1 MSQIPPYKRTVLQEV
16 TSKSTSFLQRPRAA
30 ALPTRKAQTG
40 RGEQIPTV
48 KPNDSEGATLGL
60 GENKEALVLRC
71 EEGEEVKATDGEQ
84 EQWGAH
90 IFSPMRSS
98 P

>member
-30 ALPTRKAQTG
+30 ALPTREAQTG
-40 RGEQIPTV
+40 RGEQIPMV
-48 KPNDSEGATLGL
+48 NPNDSEGES
-60 GENKEALVLRC
+60 ENKEALVLRC

-84 EQWGAH
+84 EQWCAR